1 MTETT
6 LALGKATRE
15 LHAKIVSMVTIVE
28 ATKQRDFSGRL
39 LSELVFT
46 QYVNPIAV
54 LCIEVYK
61 LEIPQL
67 HTPRVQELISSTTTV
82 EGGGI
87 AASDRDYKRAIFE
100 GSSRISNKGLQEF
113 VKAFVDA
120 FVSKYCL

>member
-6 LALGKATRE
+6 LDLGKAARE

-54 LCIEVYK
+54 LVHRS
-61 LEIPQL
+61 L
-67 HTPRVQELISSTTTV
+67 
-82 EGGGI
+82 
-87 AASDRDYKRAIFE
+87 
-100 GSSRISNKGLQEF
+100 
-113 VKAFVDA
+113 
-120 FVSKYCL
+120 

>member
-6 LALGKATRE
+6 LDLGKATRE

-46 QYVNPIAV
+46 QYINPIAV

-67 HTPRVQELISSTTTV
+67 LTSRVQELISSTTAV
-82 EGGGI
+82 EGGI
-87 AASDRDYKRAIFE
+87 SASDRDYKRAIFE
-100 GSSRISNKGLQEF
+100 GSRISNKGLQEF

-120 FVSKYCL
+120 FVLKYCL

>member
-6 LALGKATRE
+6 LDLGKAARE

-61 LEIPQL
+61 LERPQL
-67 HTPRVQELISSTTTV
+67 CTSRVQELISSTTV
-82 EGGGI
+82 EGGI